1 VHLESGQGRTISFK
15 LQRSPLVTV
24 QGTVYSVIEGGT
36 TRADVT
42 LTSLSDVGGTVRYTT
57 KTDSKGV
64 FEMSGI
70 SAGTYVLSAK
80 SSSRDGQIGYSRIEV
95 LDIDRPRADVVIGRG
110 VDVSV
115 RFSAEVPQAL
125 DLRGAQVSL
134 VPLEPYLARPSNGST
149 PSVLVNVQPGPYLLD
164 VAALPGNSYVR
175 SARSAGYD
183 VLEQALN
190 VQYNTAALVEIE
202 LAVDGGQIAGIVADG
217 GESTVVLIPDAS
229 RRHRPDQYRIAKST
243 AEGRFSI
250 NGVPPGDYRL
260 FAWRS
265 VETNAWLNS
274 EFMLTNEQFGT
285 NISVSPNSRASV
297 QVRSIAR
304 SQ

>member
-1 VHLESGQGRTISFK
+1 
-15 LQRSPLVTV
+15 
-24 QGTVYSVIEGGT
+24 
-36 TRADVT
+36 
-42 LTSLSDVGGTVRYTT
+42 
-57 KTDSKGV
+57 
-64 FEMSGI
+64 
-70 SAGTYVLSAK
+70 
-80 SSSRDGQIGYSRIEV
+80 
-95 LDIDRPRADVVIGRG
+95 
-110 VDVSV
+110 
-115 RFSAEVPQAL
+115 
-125 DLRGAQVSL
+125 
-134 VPLEPYLARPSNGST
+134 
-149 PSVLVNVQPGPYLLD
+149 LLD